1 MMRSCRHMTGSF
13 INQKHF
19 WGNICKII
27 YKTSA
32 QLTLVHIKDDVENNN
47 YLAILNASLEN
58 FPVNKVINAKII
70 RFVRSVIV
78 NLLLILSK

>member
-1 MMRSCRHMTGSF
+1 MTRSF
-13 INQKHF
+13 INRKHF
-19 WGNICKII
+19 WGNICKIF

-32 QLTLVHIKDDVENNN
+32 QLTLVLIKNDVKN
-47 YLAILNASLEN
+47 YLAILNTSLEN

-78 NLLLILSK
+78 DLLLIISK

>member
-1 MMRSCRHMTGSF
+1 MTRSF
-13 INQKHF
+13 INRKHF
-19 WGNICKII
+19 WGNICKIF

-32 QLTLVHIKDDVENNN
+32 QLTLVLIKNDVENKN
-47 YLAILNASLEN
+47 YLAILNTSLEN

-78 NLLLILSK
+78 DLLIIISK